1 MPKSQ
6 DLAQAFS
13 CTYSAWED
21 MGPDHAK
28 LDSVWA
34 QFDSD
39 FVPELNSRALGA
51 SQLQMAII
59 EDVAAGR
66 LVLG

>member
-1 MPKSQ
+1 M
-6 DLAQAFS
+6 
-13 CTYSAWED
+13 
-21 MGPDHAK
+21 
-28 LDSVWA
+28 WA

-59 EDVAAGR
+59 KDVAAGPR
-66 LVLG
+66 NQCFHD